1 MNDASKA
8 GLHPDAVQLDLLR
21 AGLLDD
27 MPAERSSLLHHIAEC
42 DVCRLRMA
50 RWKRIM
56 GIGLPRTEE
65 LSRQLRERRRLALD
79 GYRSGR
85 TRPDSTARMTVAAIA
100 AALVLALGT
109 AFGLQLR
116 ELRQGPAPLP
126 DVAQADQVPDLY
138 SHIDFYLW
146 VSREGVPKTSHDN
159 PS

>member
-56 GIGLPRTEE
+56 LVNSCARST
-65 LSRQLRERRRLALD
+65 LD
-79 GYRSGR
+79 ASSV
-85 TRPDSTARMTVAAIA
+85 PAA
-100 AALVLALGT
+100 T
-109 AFGLQLR
+109 S
-116 ELRQGPAPLP
+116 PAPSDPGRLM
-126 DVAQADQVPDLY
+126 A
-138 SHIDFYLW
+138 
-146 VSREGVPKTSHDN
+146 
-159 PS
+159 